1 MKTICF
7 LIIAA
12 VFPVLVKSQSADLV
26 MKLELNKVY
35 RVKNIT
41 NQNTTQTVMG
51 SEQSSQTTSTSIL
64 ALKPL
69 KQLENEMIA
78 EIRFDTIHTVISQ
91 PPMDINSANPG
102 DINSSDPGKVME
114 CILHRMANSTFLVKM
129 TNTGR
134 VVEFIN
140 LDPVIAGILQGVD
153 SLKGPTGDFLK
164 DRAKMLVEE
173 KALKSMVEMTTV
185 YLPGSN
191 VKVGEN
197 WEINT
202 QVYGGGMGMIQNA
215 TYKLISVDENT
226 GIISAEV
233 LTESAPGTMEMNGM
247 LITPDI
253 RGIGKVE
260 LTIDSKT
267 GWIQKG
273 EFKQQLKG
281 DVLVNAQG
289 NNLTIPTEINTTGQF
304 IALP

>member
-1 MKTICF
+1 
-7 LIIAA
+7 
-12 VFPVLVKSQSADLV
+12 
-26 MKLELNKVY
+26 
-35 RVKNIT
+35 
-41 NQNTTQTVMG
+41 
-51 SEQSSQTTSTSIL
+51 
-64 ALKPL
+64 
-69 KQLENEMIA
+69 MIA